1 MSRREIARVQV
12 FVESPFDGGREKIR
26 RAAWQMLLTYGTA
39 VYFGGDEAAGYLVDA
54 TGLAAGFVGTVMMG
68 LVNALPEAVTAIAAV
83 RRGAMTLAVAAVLG
97 GNCLDA
103 LNLVAGDVAYRGG
116 SIYHAIGP
124 DQLFGTAAAL
134 LMTIVLVAG
143 LLVRQPRG
151 LGRIGFE
158 GVTLILAYAAIV
170 AVQVF

>member
-1 MSRREIARVQV
+1 M
-12 FVESPFDGGREKIR
+12 
-26 RAAWQMLLTYGTA
+26 
-39 VYFGGDEAAGYLVDA
+39 
-54 TGLAAGFVGTVMMG
+54 
-68 LVNALPEAVTAIAAV
+68 
-83 RRGAMTLAVAAVLG
+83 
-97 GNCLDA
+97 
-103 LNLVAGDVAYRGG
+103 AYRGG
-116 SIYHAIGP
+116 SLFHAVGP
-124 DQLFGTAAAL
+124 DQLFVTSAGM